1 MEAGDFVMH
10 KKAQVK
16 MTIFRFLGD
25 EENDAMEMVDRQFY
39 PRGYEEGSPMCHW
52 FSGNVLKT
60 GTFHPYELELVEED
74 SEIADEDKEEK
85 KKDDDFDF
93 DF

>member
-1 MEAGDFVMH
+1 MEAGDFIIH

-16 MTIFRFLGD
+16 MTVFRFLGD
-25 EENDAMEMVDRQFY
+25 EENDAMNMVDRQYY

-52 FSGNVLKT
+52 FAGNVLKT
-60 GTFHPYELELVEED
+60 GTFHPYELELVKEVKNVSEET
-74 SEIADEDKEEK
+74 ETTEEE
-85 KKDDDFDF
+85 DFDF